1 MPKSHAAKAS
11 RIFAAM
17 QLRRSKTGG
26 YFGGWD
32 ATGDEPPAPFCRGA
46 NTPPAGAADLAVK
59 SR

>member
-26 YFGGWD
+26 Y
-32 ATGDEPPAPFCRGA
+32 A
-46 NTPPAGAADLAVK
+46 PAGAADLAVK